1 VTAQILE
8 PGAVLGVLGG
18 GQLGALFAGAARRLG
33 YRVAVW
39 DPDRDA
45 PAHQLAAYSFTAP
58 FLDVETRERFSH
70 TVQAVTYEWE
80 NIPADLCEW
89 LELRHPVRPSASVL
103 RIIQDRVQQKRFLE
117 THNLPV
123 APFAVIESPDQLP
136 HAIQAIG
143 NPALCKTARAGYDG
157 KGQWLIQD
165 PGDADQVSRELH
177 AGTRDGQRWILEQVV
192 AFERELSVLVVS
204 GLNGE
209 YRTYPPVDNRH
220 EHGILRLTLAPT
232 SLSAEAAAHVSNLAV
247 QAVSALNSPGVFCVE
262 FFHTADG
269 QLFINEIAPRP
280 HNSGHYTLDAATVSQ
295 FEQQVRVLCGLP
307 IGEVKLVRAA
317 AMVNLI
323 GDEVGAVTAG
333 SGYSDLMAIPG
344 AQLHLYGKRTIK
356 AGRKMGHV
364 TFLAEE
370 RSAAEERALWLM
382 KQLSERSVSAH
393 AGERVSVK
401 KTEPRNV

>member
-1 VTAQILE
+1 VKAQILE

-18 GQLGALFAGAARRLG
+18 GQLGAMFAGAARRLG

-58 FLDVETRERFSH
+58 FLDVETRDRFSQ
-70 TVQAVTYEWE
+70 TVHAVTYEWE

-89 LELRHPVRPSASVL
+89 LERRHPVRPSGFVL
-103 RIIQDRVQQKRFLE
+103 RIIQDRIQQKQFLE
-117 THNLPV
+117 GHNLPV

-136 HAIQAIG
+136 EAIRSIG
-143 NPALCKTARAGYDG
+143 FPALCKTARSGYDG
-157 KGQWLIQD
+157 KGQWFIQD
-165 PGDADQVSRELH
+165 PSDVAQVSRELY
-177 AGTRDGQRWILEQVV
+177 ACTRDGQRWILEQAVT
-192 AFERELSVLVVS
+192 FEREVSVLVVS
-204 GLNGE
+204 GPNGNC
-209 YRTYPPVDNRH
+209 RTYPPVDNRH
-220 EHGILRLTLAPT
+220 ERGILRLTLAPT
-232 SLSAEAAAHVSNLAV
+232 SLPVETAANASHLAV

-269 QLFINEIAPRP
+269 ALFINEIAPRP
-280 HNSGHYTLDAATVSQ
+280 HNSGHYTLDACTVSQ
-295 FEQQVRVLCGLP
+295 FEQQVRILCGVM
-307 IGEVKLVRAA
+307 IGEVQLLRPA

-323 GDEVGAVTAG
+323 GNEVSAVTAG

-344 AQLHLYGKRTIK
+344 ALLHLYGKRTIR

-370 RSAAEERALWLM
+370 RSAAEERALGLI
-382 KQLSERSVSAH
+382 KQLSERPFSAL
-393 AGERVSVK
+393 AGEHVPVQ
-401 KTEPRNV
+401 KTEPRDV